1 MSTNHSLT
9 LQLNPI
15 LKPSHRFGQELT
27 RPLPREGIK
36 VEENDGRGQG
46 PLPLPALDLE
56 SSLRSSPHL
65 LEQIVLRKLLRFE
78 VK

>member
-1 MSTNHSLT
+1 LGKSSLAHSRERESKLRRMMEGGKGLFLFQLSTLSRT
-9 LQLNPI
+9 FVEDWRRGWRRRSSPI
-15 LKPSHRFGQELT
+15 
-27 RPLPREGIK
+27 
-36 VEENDGRGQG
+36 
-46 PLPLPALDLE
+46 